1 MQCFQSCFFYNVP
14 FRGLYILPK
23 WLETWRVICVV
34 LVARFVASQ
43 KDQEEPEAPSE
54 GGSQHWKS
62 WFLIPKK
69 GDAINIYKLGVAE
82 FWIKIQGLGAS
93 ATFS

>member
-1 MQCFQSCFFYNVP
+1 MVGDKSCFLFW
-14 FRGLYILPK
+14 GGGDLPVGH
-23 WLETWRVICVV
+23 WRVICVV

-62 WFLIPKK
+62 WSLIPKK
-69 GDAINIYKLGVAE
+69 GDAKNWELLNFGSKSKG
-82 FWIKIQGLGAS
+82 
-93 ATFS
+93 